1 MRPRIAVLVVLLATW
16 SAAAGVRAAAPPDRT
31 PRLIVLLMVDQM
43 RADYVDRFQHQWTH
57 GLKRLVTEGAWFRR
71 ASYPYA
77 NTVTCAG
84 HASVSTGATPA
95 THGVL
100 MNS

>member
-1 MRPRIAVLVVLLATW
+1 MRVRPWLIAFAGALVLATARPE
-16 SAAAGVRAAAPPDRT
+16 SAAPPDRT

-43 RADYVDRFQHQWTH
+43 RADYVDRFQHQWTR
-57 GLKRLVTEGAWFRR
+57 GFRRLLTEGAWFRR

-84 HASVSTGATPA
+84 HASVSTGTVPS
-95 THGVL
+95 THGA
-100 MNS
+100 